1 MRRWGAP
8 VFRCSVRASM
18 AAFVVPERYR
28 GTPLLI
34 LSSFL
39 FAVMALFARMLS
51 GRLSPGQVVCG
62 RFLVGL
68 LFLAVYFPL
77 LQRRPRYG
85 RFSLWALRGIFG
97 GGSVYL
103 YFIAIDRMAVG
114 PSTLLNAC
122 WPIYAALFGAFFLG
136 ERVTPQVV
144 AGLFITTAGAG
155 LVMWSTVDVHAL
167 TLGVGAWAGMAS
179 AVLSGAAVVC
189 VRALRHQTDAATVFL
204 SFCLFGLLFGLPFA
218 LNDWRPVTWD
228 MALPLLG
235 VGLAS
240 AAAQMVFT
248 YALGYVTAAAGGV
261 ATQLTPA
268 FSWVMGALL
277 LGEVVSPLA
286 VSGAL
291 VCVAG
296 VLWGTGVVGRL
307 LLPASKPA
315 S

>member
-1 MRRWGAP
+1 
-8 VFRCSVRASM
+8 M
-18 AAFVVPERYR
+18 AGLVVPERYR
-28 GTPLLI
+28 GTPLLL

-39 FAVMALFARMLS
+39 FALMALFARLLS

-62 RFLVGL
+62 RFVVGL
-68 LFLAVYFPL
+68 LFLSVYFAL
-77 LQRRPRYG
+77 MKRRPRYG
-85 RFSLWALRGIFG
+85 RFSLWAMRGIFG

-103 YFIAIDRMAVG
+103 YFVAIDRMAVG

-122 WPIYAALFGAFFLG
+122 WPIYAAIFGAFFLG
-136 ERVTPQVV
+136 ERVTPQVLT
-144 AGLFITTAGAG
+144 GLVVTTVGAG
-155 LVMWSTVDVHAL
+155 LVMWSTMDVGAL
-167 TLGVGAWAGMAS
+167 TLGVGAWAGMGS

-189 VRALRHQTDAATVFL
+189 VRALRHETDAATVFL

-218 LNDWRPVTWD
+218 LSDWRPLSWD

-240 AAAQMVFT
+240 AGAQMVFT

-268 FSWVMGALL
+268 FSWVLGALV

-296 VLWGTGVVGRL
+296 VLWGTGVLGKL

-315 S
+315 SQAR